1 MEVHD
6 YLRILQARWKIVAV
20 TTVVAVLAALGAS
33 LLTTPQYEAK
43 TRMFVSTSSGGSV
56 QEIYQGNLFSQ
67 QRVASYTK
75 LLTGTNLAER
85 TIDTLGFTDMTP
97 NELAS
102 KVTAASA
109 PDTVLIDMAVTDPS
123 PERARDIANAMS
135 DEFVTM
141 VRELETP
148 ENGGPPTA
156 RVVVETHAATPA
168 APVTPKTMR
177 NVALG
182 LAVGVLLGIAL
193 AVLRDRLD
201 NTVKDREAIEEIAGA
216 GVVGVIPMDKA
227 RQDTPPISFVDANSG
242 DAEAY
247 REMRTNLQFLEVD
260 HPPRSIVVTSAL
272 PTEGKTT
279 TAINLALVLTEAG
292 HTVAL
297 VEGDL
302 RRPRVSKYLGV
313 MSGAGLSTVLA
324 NQASIADVMQT
335 TKYDGLW
342 VLGAGALPPNPS
354 ELLGS
359 DHARDVL
366 DDLRSRFDYVI
377 IDAPPLLPVTDAAV
391 LSTITDGA
399 LLIARHGKTTKE
411 QLFRAVGN
419 LRAVNAT
426 VLGTILNMTPAKGR
440 GGSYEYRYYYETDKP
455 ADVSATTTAAPV
467 AAQRVV
473 NPPVPQRQSE
483 QSPRRAVPQHQEGSD
498 SGQHATPEATQ
509 AMPYR
514 TGGDH
519 PRSNGHGNDSW
530 RVSEFPQAP
539 ARHSDEQY
547 PPQAYSAVHGYG
559 PNNGHAAEHQAS
571 RPVIQAPR
579 RPVDESDPDSGKQG

>member
-85 TIDTLGFTDMTP
+85 TIDTLGLTDITP
-97 NELAS
+97 NGLAA

-156 RVVVETHAATPA
+156 RVVVETHAATPS

-227 RQDTPPISFVDANSG
+227 RQEAPAISFVDANSG

-260 HPPRSIVVTSAL
+260 HPPRAIVVTSAL

-313 MSGAGLSTVLA
+313 MGGAGLSTVLA

-359 DHARDVL
+359 EHARHVL
-366 DDLRSRFDYVI
+366 EDLRSRFDYVI

-411 QLFRAVGN
+411 QLARAVGN
-419 LRAVNAT
+419 LRSVNAT

-440 GGSYEYRYYYETDKP
+440 GGSYEYRYYYESDKP
-455 ADVSATTTAAPV
+455 AEGAANAAPVAPV
-467 AAQRVV
+467 AAQPAPVAPRVV
-473 NPPVPQRQSE
+473 NPPVSRRQQDTE
-483 QSPRRAVPQHQEGSD
+483 PNQY
-498 SGQHATPEATQ
+498 ATPEQTQ

-514 TGGDH
+514 TSDDY
-519 PRSNGHGNDSW
+519 PRSNGNGNDSW

-547 PPQAYSAVHGYG
+547 PPQAYSAAQGFG
-559 PNNGHAAEHQAS
+559 PNNGHATEHEVS

-579 RPVDESDPDSGKQG
+579 RPVDDSDPDSGKQG